1 MLASLRGL
9 CFLACLTPCTVI
21 LGTLSL
27 LDRRHHHMYTRL
39 WGRIGLFLSRTRV
52 IVEGAE
58 QLPSAASIV
67 IANHASGFDILALVG
82 YFPRPLTWVA
92 KESLFHIP
100 IFGHALRSGGHI
112 PMNRTQYRDAHHALD
127 AAYKRL
133 TAGANVLVFPEGTRT
148 TDGHLLPFKR
158 GAFVLAHQA
167 KVPIVPLSID
177 GSFAVNPGGTFHL
190 TCGKTIVLR
199 IHQSTY
205 MTDGSRAEIET
216 IRQTIAQ
223 GVHP

>member
-58 QLPSAASIV
+58 QLPSATSIV
-67 IANHASGFDILALVG
+67 IANHASGFDILTLVG
-82 YFPRPLTWVA
+82 YFPLPLTWVA

-100 IFGHALRSGGHI
+100 IFGQH
-112 PMNRTQYRDAHHALD
+112 PAH
-127 AAYKRL
+127 
-133 TAGANVLVFPEGTRT
+133 
-148 TDGHLLPFKR
+148 
-158 GAFVLAHQA
+158 
-167 KVPIVPLSID
+167 
-177 GSFAVNPGGTFHL
+177 
-190 TCGKTIVLR
+190 
-199 IHQSTY
+199 
-205 MTDGSRAEIET
+205 
-216 IRQTIAQ
+216 
-223 GVHP
+223 GVHPDTVCDSSGYVPRFVMHAQRLVCGINFLSRPRSVVAGNTPRG